1 MSSKSAN
8 IKLSDGAKFC
18 IDALEARGFEAYVVG
33 GCVRDAVLGIVPS
46 DFDIATNA
54 LPTQTED
61 VFASLGSETYD
72 AGKKHGTISVL
83 FKENPQTEVVEIT
96 TYRSDGEYVDSR
108 HPENVQFLS
117 TIEEDLARRDFT
129 MNAIAYNPRIGL
141 VDPYGGMSDI
151 QARVIRCV
159 GDPRKRLSEDA
170 LRSLRACRFKS
181 QLGFSI
187 ESATWQSAVALKS
200 NILAISS
207 ERVTTE
213 IDKMLR
219 GENVLDAL
227 LECADVL
234 EVVLPEITACRGFDQ
249 HTKYHAYDVWEH
261 IAHVVQSVKNTQL
274 LRWAALCH
282 DLGKP
287 STYFMD
293 ERGAGHFYGHEV
305 QGKRIATE
313 MMKRFT
319 LRNQMKDQ
327 LIKLVERHNDTLRP
341 DAKSII
347 STIRLLNG
355 DVWLYRQLL
364 ELKRADAL
372 GHASKYNKQ
381 VQDYDEIEAL
391 LDKMIEAGIVFN
403 VRDLAITGS
412 DLLDLGLAEGPVIK
426 EKLNIALQ
434 WVQSGVCVN
443 TRESLL
449 AQMQKNLSRK

>member
-33 GCVRDAVLGIVPS
+33 GCVRDAVLGIIPA

-61 VFASLGSETYD
+61 VFASVGLETYD

-83 FKENPQTEVVEIT
+83 FRENPETEVVEIT

-108 HPENVQFLS
+108 HPKNVQFLS

-129 MNAIAYNPRIGL
+129 MNAIAYNPRSGL
-141 VDPYGGMSDI
+141 VDPYGGLSDI
-151 QARVIRCV
+151 QARMIRCV

-200 NILAISS
+200 NILAISF

-219 GENVLDAL
+219 GENVLNAL

-261 IAHVVQSVKNTQL
+261 IAHVVQSVKNTRL

-313 MMKRFT
+313 MMKRIT
-319 LRNQMKDQ
+319 LKNQMKDQ

-347 STIRLLNG
+347 STIRLLSG

-391 LDKMIEAGIVFN
+391 LDEMIEAGIVFD

-412 DLLDLGLAEGPVIK
+412 DLLELGLAEGPVIK

>member
-1 MSSKSAN
+1 
-8 IKLSDGAKFC
+8 
-18 IDALEARGFEAYVVG
+18 
-33 GCVRDAVLGIVPS
+33 
-46 DFDIATNA
+46 
-54 LPTQTED
+54 
-61 VFASLGSETYD
+61 
-72 AGKKHGTISVL
+72 
-83 FKENPQTEVVEIT
+83 
-96 TYRSDGEYVDSR
+96 
-108 HPENVQFLS
+108 
-117 TIEEDLARRDFT
+117 
-129 MNAIAYNPRIGL
+129 
-141 VDPYGGMSDI
+141 
-151 QARVIRCV
+151 
-159 GDPRKRLSEDA
+159 
-170 LRSLRACRFKS
+170 
-181 QLGFSI
+181 
-187 ESATWQSAVALKS
+187 
-200 NILAISS
+200 
-207 ERVTTE
+207 
-213 IDKMLR
+213 
-219 GENVLDAL
+219 
-227 LECADVL
+227 
-234 EVVLPEITACRGFDQ
+234 
-249 HTKYHAYDVWEH
+249 
-261 IAHVVQSVKNTQL
+261 
-274 LRWAALCH
+274 
-282 DLGKP
+282 
-287 STYFMD
+287 MD
-293 ERGAGHFYGHEV
+293 EKGAGHFYGHEV

-319 LRNQMKDQ
+319 LKNQMKDQ

-391 LDKMIEAGIVFN
+391 LDEMIEAGIVFD

>member
-1 MSSKSAN
+1 MN
-8 IKLSDGAKFC
+8 
-18 IDALEARGFEAYVVG
+18 ALEARGFEAYAVG
-33 GCVRDAVLGIVPS
+33 GCVRDSILELQPA

-61 VFASLGSETYD
+61 VFTSLGLETYD
-72 AGKKHGTISVL
+72 SGKKHGTISVL
-83 FKENPQTEVVEIT
+83 FKDSGETEVIEVT
-96 TYRSDGEYVDSR
+96 TYRSDGEYLDSR
-108 HPENVQFLS
+108 HPENVQFLN

-129 MNAIAYNPRIGL
+129 MNAIAFNPHTGFI
-141 VDPYGGMSDI
+141 DPYAGRQDI
-151 QARVIRCV
+151 QARQIKCV
-159 GDPRKRLSEDA
+159 GDPKKRFSEDA
-170 LRSLRACRFKS
+170 LRTLRACRFKG

-187 ESATWQSAVALKS
+187 EAETWASAVALKS
-200 NILAISS
+200 EILSISN

-213 IDKMLR
+213 IDKLLLS
-219 GENVLDAL
+219 ENVLHAL

-234 EVVLPEITACRGFDQ
+234 EIALPEITACRSFDQ

-261 IAHVVQSVKNTQL
+261 IAHVVQSVHCTRL
-274 LRWAALCH
+274 LRWSALCH

-287 STYFMD
+287 STFFMD
-293 ERGAGHFYGHEV
+293 EKGAGHFYGHEV

-319 LRNQMKDQ
+319 LKNTLKDQ

-364 ELKRADAL
+364 ELKRADSL
-372 GHASKYNKQ
+372 GHASAYTKQ
-381 VQDYDEIEAL
+381 VQDFDEIEDL
-391 LDKMIEAGIVFN
+391 LDKMIENGIVFN

-426 EKLNIALQ
+426 DKLNIALQ
-434 WVQSGVCVN
+434 WVQTGLSIN
-443 TRESLL
+443 TRDSLL
-449 AQMQKNLSRK
+449 SQMQKNINRK

>member
-1 MSSKSAN
+1 MSSKNVN

-18 IDALEARGFEAYVVG
+18 AEALEARGFEAYVVG
-33 GCVRDAVLGIVPS
+33 GCVRDSILGAVPA

-54 LPTQTED
+54 LPAQTED
-61 VFASLGSETYD
+61 VFSSLGLETYD

-83 FKENPQTEVVEIT
+83 CKENPETEVVEVT
-96 TYRSDGEYVDSR
+96 TYRSDGKYIDSR
-108 HPENVQFLS
+108 HPENVQFLN

-129 MNAIAYNPRIGL
+129 MNAIAYNPKRGII
-141 VDPYGGMSDI
+141 DPYSGMQDI
-151 QARVIRCV
+151 QARLIRCV
-159 GDPRKRLSEDA
+159 GDARKRLSEDA

-181 QLGFSI
+181 QLGFEI
-187 ESATWQSAVALKS
+187 EAETWKSAVALKS
-200 NILAISS
+200 NILAISN

-219 GENVLDAL
+219 GENILHAL

-261 IAHVVQSVKNTQL
+261 IAHVVQSVQNTQL

-293 ERGAGHFYGHEV
+293 DRGAGHFYGHEV
-305 QGKRIATE
+305 QGERIATE

-319 LRNQMKDQ
+319 LKNTMKEQ
-327 LIKLVERHNDTLRP
+327 LIRLVERHNDTLRP

-347 STIRLLNG
+347 STVRLLNG

-364 ELKRADAL
+364 ELKRADAR
-372 GHASKYNKQ
+372 GHASAYNKQ
-381 VQDYDEIEAL
+381 VQDYDEIEEL
-391 LDKMIEAGIVFN
+391 LDKMIANGVVFN
-403 VRDLAITGS
+403 VRDLAISGS
-412 DLLDLGLAEGPVIK
+412 DLLNLGLTEGPVIK

-434 WVQSGVCVN
+434 WVQNGVCVN

-449 AQMQKNLSRK
+449 TQMKKNLSRK